1 MIKKH
6 MFVSAASAA
15 LMLSAMLPLPAIAA
29 EVAGK
34 TDAPPC
40 LIAGWEQPASIC
52 AVHTKT
58 IAATCFICH
67 GPNGKSSGAVPSLAG
82 QDKAYLAAAMR
93 DFKSGKRES
102 TVMKKYA
109 LGYSDAEYDDLA
121 ALFAAIK

>member
-1 MIKKH
+1 MNLKH
-6 MFVSAASAA
+6 VSFGVACAT
-15 LMLSAMLPLPAIAA
+15 LMLSVPTHAA
-29 EVAGK
+29 EVAAQAK

-40 LIAGWEQPASIC
+40 LIAGWEQPASVC
-52 AVHTKT
+52 VVHTKT

-67 GPNGKSSGAVPSLAG
+67 GPNGKSAGAIPSLAG

-93 DFKSGKRES
+93 EFKSGKRES

-121 ALFAAIK
+121 ALFAAMK

>member
-1 MIKKH
+1 MTTKH
-6 MFVSAASAA
+6 MFVGAASAA
-15 LMLSAMLPLPAIAA
+15 LMLSAMLSLPALAA
-29 EVAGK
+29 EAAAK

-109 LGYSDAEYDDLA
+109 MGYSDAEYDDLA

>member
-1 MIKKH
+1 MNTKH
-6 MFVSAASAA
+6 LIAGAAGTAM
-15 LMLSAMLPLPAIAA
+15 MLSALSSFAA
-29 EVAGK
+29 EAK
-34 TDAPPC
+34 PC
-40 LIAGWEQPASIC
+40 LIAGWEQPAHTCEI
-52 AVHTKT
+52 HTKT

-82 QDKAYLAAAMR
+82 QDKAYLAEAMR

-109 LGYSDAEYDDLA
+109 LGYSDSEYDDLA

>member
-1 MIKKH
+1 MTTKH
-6 MFVSAASAA
+6 LFACAAGTALILTALSGHAA
-15 LMLSAMLPLPAIAA
+15 EAVPAAAA
-29 EVAGK
+29 EVK
-34 TDAPPC
+34 PC
-40 LIAGWEQPASIC
+40 LIAGWEQTPLTCVI
-52 AVHTKT
+52 HTKT

-82 QDKAYLAAAMR
+82 QDKAYLIAAMK

-109 LGYSDAEYDDLA
+109 LGYSDSEYEDLA